1 MRALILRIAVSIV
14 LRTVSVR
21 WENRAALDTCVAQGF
36 PCVLVFWHGSMLF
49 PWWYLRRRNGA
60 ALVSMSK
67 DGQLLADLLEAW
79 GYRVLRGSSSRG
91 NKEAM
96 QSMRDALTDGHL
108 LCVTPD
114 GPRGPMHEMKMGAL
128 RAAQTMEVPLLMI
141 SVGYRRCWRLKS
153 WDRFE
158 VPVPFTRAT
167 VRVAGPLR
175 IDAGLEGEALDEQRE
190 EMEKLLRAEYR
201 AVTLGV

>member
-21 WENRAALDTCVAQGF
+21 WENRAALDTCVAQGL

-96 QSMRDALTDGHL
+96 QSMRDALSDGHL

-167 VRVAGPLR
+167 VRVTGPLR

>member
-1 MRALILRIAVSIV
+1 
-14 LRTVSVR
+14 
-21 WENRAALDTCVAQGF
+21 
-36 PCVLVFWHGSMLF
+36 
-49 PWWYLRRRNGA
+49 
-60 ALVSMSK
+60 
-67 DGQLLADLLEAW
+67 
-79 GYRVLRGSSSRG
+79 
-91 NKEAM
+91 
-96 QSMRDALTDGHL
+96 
-108 LCVTPD
+108 
-114 GPRGPMHEMKMGAL
+114 MHEMKMGAL

-158 VPVPFTRAT
+158 IPVPFTRAT

-175 IDAGLEGEALDEQRE
+175 IDTQLEGEALDEQRE